1 MSNTY
6 RHRPAQYRPQSE
18 REDSCNYWRPHA
30 DAAELRTLRRRDRAA
45 TRQTIRTAKD
55 WDATVWPA
63 YRRAAAWQ
71 LPGY

>member
-6 RHRPAQYRPQSE
+6 RHRPAKFQPESE
-18 REDSCNYWRPHA
+18 REDSRNYWRSRD
-30 DAAELRTLRRRDRAA
+30 DAATLRTLRRRDRVA

-55 WDATVWPA
+55 WDNTVWPA

-71 LPGY
+71 LPSY